1 MISSLHFSFGSS
13 ATEKPL
19 EISLPPSV
27 TIFLGPNNSG
37 KSQALKDI
45 LHAAQTWAN
54 PQKKVISEINYEPV
68 PEQAAQE
75 FLESHQTKPIPGQN
89 IYPGQK
95 LIQFNEEIHSINVNN
110 FIKSFQNPNIK
121 DQISQENFSIFIRG
135 NTLYIDGTSRINL
148 LAPQSRG
155 DLKHPRSLLAR
166 IFRDDEKRKIM
177 RDIIFESTQLYLAL
191 DVSNGDQIQVRF
203 GKTPPLDERSLGE
216 ENLHYMESSLSVEEV
231 SDGVKAFSG
240 IIINI
245 HASKKR
251 IILIDEPEAFLHPS
265 LAFKL
270 GKEISKGAMDEKKH
284 IFAATHSAHFLM
296 GAISSGATVNII
308 RLTYKN
314 GTGTARLLPNAELRN
329 LMNDPLLRSVGVLE
343 GLFHESVIVGEAD
356 ADRAFYQEINERL
369 LAKNDPRGAPHAQFL
384 NAQNKQ
390 TIPRIIGIL
399 RRLGIPAAAVVDIDV
414 LKDGGKV
421 WASYLEA
428 AHIPEAEHQ
437 SYSTRRI
444 SILNLLQ
451 DSSADFKKDGG
462 INTLKDQDL
471 EAAKNLLQDLQKYG
485 IFVVPNG
492 ELESWLSNLD
502 ICRTKSQWLQNIFS
516 RMGSNPSSESYVT
529 PTDGDVWDFI
539 GAMSRWLKAPERKG
553 IPK

>member
-1 MISSLHFSFGSS
+1 MQLSNDRR
-13 ATEKPL
+13 
-19 EISLPPSV
+19 EIDTQDFV
-27 TIFLGPNNSG
+27 H
-37 KSQALKDI
+37 ALM
-45 LHAAQTWAN
+45 
-54 PQKKVISEINYEPV
+54 
-68 PEQAAQE
+68 
-75 FLESHQTKPIPGQN
+75 
-89 IYPGQK
+89 
-95 LIQFNEEIHSINVNN
+95 
-110 FIKSFQNPNIK
+110 NPN
-121 DQISQENFSIFIRG
+121 DQSNPMNKWYWLFYAKSKFQ
-135 NTLYIDGTSRINL
+135 YINSLSRANL
-148 LAPQSRG
+148 LDSQPRG
-155 DLKHPRSLLAR
+155 DLKDPTGFFSMILT
-166 IFRDDEKRKIM
+166 DDKRREQIRNLIAQYTNM
-177 RDIIFESTQLYLAL
+177 YLAL
-191 DVSNGDQIQVRF
+191 DTSEGDKIQVKF
-203 GKTPPLDERSLGE
+203 GKTPPPDERSIRNETLE
-216 ENLHYMESSLSVEEV
+216 YMRNALSITQIG
-231 SDGVKAFSG
+231 DGVRAFSG
-240 IIINI
+240 ILLNTAFNKMEVI
-245 HASKKR
+245 A
-251 IILIDEPEAFLHPS
+251 IDEPEAFLHPS
-265 LAFKL
+265 LAFNL
-270 GKEISKGAMDEKKH
+270 GKELAISATQQKKY

-369 LAKNDPRGAPHAQFL
+369 LAKSDPRGAPHTQFL

-390 TIPRIIGIL
+390 TIPRIIGTL

-414 LKDGGKV
+414 LKDGGRV
-421 WASYLEA
+421 WASHLES

-437 SYSTRRI
+437 SYSTRRS
-444 SILNLLQ
+444 SILKLLQ
-451 DSSADFKKDGG
+451 DSSIDFKQNGG

-502 ICRTKSQWLQNIFS
+502 ICRTKGQWLQNIFS
-516 RMGSNPSSESYVT
+516 KMGSDPSSESYVT

-539 GAMSRWLKAPERKG
+539 GAMSRWFKDPERKG